1 MLHLLCF
8 TAVFS
13 ALVVLGVA
21 AFFFDAEGPMNVL
34 RAWTWIGAVVLGVAS
49 ASKSALKASA
59 GKPRRSPLYLY
70 VATACWTAVFFGFA
84 WYGHFATAGAAFVVA
99 TLLSAHRKLVDELR

>member
-1 MLHLLCF
+1 MLNLLRSIV
-8 TAVFS
+8 VFS
-13 ALVVLGVA
+13 ALAVLGVA
-21 AFFFDAEGPMNVL
+21 AFFFGAEGPLNVL

-59 GKPRRSPLYLY
+59 EKPRRSPLYLY

-84 WYGHFATAGAAFVVA
+84 WYGHFATAAAAFVLA
-99 TLLSAHRKLVDELR
+99 ALLSVHQKFVDELR